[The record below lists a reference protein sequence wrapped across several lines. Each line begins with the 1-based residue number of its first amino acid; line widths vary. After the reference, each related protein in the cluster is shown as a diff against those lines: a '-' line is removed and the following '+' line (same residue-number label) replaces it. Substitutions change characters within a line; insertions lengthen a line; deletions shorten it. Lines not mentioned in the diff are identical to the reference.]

1 MLFWSHALA
10 AVADGGKVALY
21 QGNPLAINFAEWMAF
36 FRYLVPSVKY
46 WLFDKQRLRCEHLE
60 RINEQGWQE
69 IETQTSRIMRIVT
82 AEDFPILALA
92 CRGHPI
98 PYEDGRESQGYSRQ
112 LGRTRHCS
120 RPPPHQFVEWHH
132 VSQGQRLYFFVQRGQ
147 FRVIKLLFGLAE

>member
-82 AEDFPILALA
+82 AEDFPILAL
-92 CRGHPI
+92 
-98 PYEDGRESQGYSRQ
+98 
-112 LGRTRHCS
+112 
-120 RPPPHQFVEWHH
+120 
-132 VSQGQRLYFFVQRGQ
+132 
-147 FRVIKLLFGLAE
+147 GLSGTSNPL